1 MNYFSFYYNDIDLSN
16 SKICSF
22 IIHDLSYT
30 SSINYMSINHNN
42 VFMLTYILGNGIS
55 IEDYINI
62 VDYKKTTKDHYVASF
77 DIDVDKL
84 LVSFKE
90 TLYKS
95 PIKSK
100 LQSLFSDIEDQF
112 DVNSI
117 IEDLLEELYFFL
129 TNDIDITL
137 YGLLIDKYRFEH
149 RPFIDQ
155 LEPILHQK
163 ELNILNTIYNE
174 IEPYYTN
181 SKKYHINDDLYQQ
194 YKNYDLYTRNKEI
207 EMHIDSLV
215 DIIKKSKNP
224 LDTKNSIIDDI
235 KYKCFDL

>member
-1 MNYFSFYYNDIDLSN
+1 M
-16 SKICSF
+16 
-22 IIHDLSYT
+22 
-30 SSINYMSINHNN
+30 
-42 VFMLTYILGNGIS
+42 
-55 IEDYINI
+55 
-62 VDYKKTTKDHYVASF
+62 
-77 DIDVDKL
+77 
-84 LVSFKE
+84 
-90 TLYKS
+90 
-95 PIKSK
+95 
-100 LQSLFSDIEDQF
+100 
-112 DVNSI
+112 
-117 IEDLLEELYFFL
+117 
-129 TNDIDITL
+129 
-137 YGLLIDKYRFEH
+137 IDKYRFEH